1 MVLGFGQQPLISP
14 IKPAEIA
21 QKRRPH
27 RADRS
32 WHLPTGDSKAYFQDI
47 RQGTDFDTC
56 YEHRRQVLH
65 GLFDYSYYAQP
76 VTASHLLPN
85 HLQADMKLV
94 APTEASYAAR
104 MAHIRTRPVPDE
116 VSARNPGTG
125 FTGAT
130 GAIWPTHLEPPVFLR
145 RAQLMRRLI
154 ARHPGWLAL
163 VAAFLLA
170 LALAILLIGLALLA
184 NPETWYFRTAEG
196 AACGDGDRES
206 LSESAGSSTAT
217 KVLDSTGATWNR
229 TETTRSIGAGNWQV
243 LFDATT
249 GSGSGPT
256 NKSHCSSGAEKLAML
271 GPARNY

>member
-1 MVLGFGQQPLISP
+1 M
-14 IKPAEIA
+14 
-21 QKRRPH
+21 
-27 RADRS
+27 
-32 WHLPTGDSKAYFQDI
+32 
-47 RQGTDFDTC
+47 
-56 YEHRRQVLH
+56 
-65 GLFDYSYYAQP
+65 
-76 VTASHLLPN
+76 
-85 HLQADMKLV
+85 
-94 APTEASYAAR
+94 
-104 MAHIRTRPVPDE
+104 
-116 VSARNPGTG
+116 
-125 FTGAT
+125 
-130 GAIWPTHLEPPVFLR
+130 FLR

-256 NKSHCSSGAEKLAML
+256 NKVTVLVERRTSPCSVQQEIINEQITLTEGTTTEYSTTVTDSGMVSFDTGDILTVT
-271 GPARNY
+271 P